1 MNYTTTCYMG
11 WVMWMGILL
20 AKCSAV
26 IGPRK
31 LTGWVSNDTRNAIDG
46 VGGHTFSY
54 LDCICVH

>member
-1 MNYTTTCYMG
+1 MNLYELHNYMLHG
-11 WVMWMGILL
+11 MGDVDGNI

-54 LDCICVH
+54 

>member
-54 LDCICVH
+54 